1 MIARCLGLEKGT
13 FLDSVNY
20 GKSIIDRY
28 GIDGSENR
36 ARSVSHYCTIST
48 LEAIL
53 REECLRFTDVRFL
66 NDSTEFI
73 NTLDVV
79 KGVINETRYTNE
91 FRNFILDSKEMD
103 ELKNY
108 KQVYWKICG
117 KKQEYKKIAYRT
129 FTCSLSGDENLLN
142 MWNYYAS
149 SAAGVSIVFDYAWN
163 MFEGSLETRVNTRD
177 ELENGIVI
185 YRGAVIYD
193 EEEKRICIRNLL
205 DQLSNLY
212 EDIKDNLEECSELL
226 LSTFKTAVNH
236 IRCFFKTSD
245 FKIEKE
251 YRIALM
257 VPEELILKKI
267 HPHKEND
274 EELKQIKECGV
285 FVRGS
290 NLIPYIDYKF
300 NLKGIKKIIVN
311 PYKEKNSMLELGI
324 KEYLWMKKMEKVEV
338 IPSGT
343 PVRKYF

>member
-1 MIARCLGLEKGT
+1 MI
-13 FLDSVNY
+13 
-20 GKSIIDRY
+20 
-28 GIDGSENR
+28 
-36 ARSVSHYCTIST
+36 
-48 LEAIL
+48 
-53 REECLRFTDVRFL
+53 
-66 NDSTEFI
+66 
-73 NTLDVV
+73 
-79 KGVINETRYTNE
+79 
-91 FRNFILDSKEMD
+91 
-103 ELKNY
+103 
-108 KQVYWKICG
+108 
-117 KKQEYKKIAYRT
+117 
-129 FTCSLSGDENLLN
+129 
-142 MWNYYAS
+142 
-149 SAAGVSIVFDYAWN
+149 
-163 MFEGSLETRVNTRD
+163 
-177 ELENGIVI
+177 LENGIVI

-300 NLKGIKKIIVN
+300 NLKSIKKIIVN